1 MTRLM
6 LLGAGGMLG
15 RALVKRLAQHEPL
28 IATRA
33 EVDVTDEAALRTFIP
48 EGATVINAA
57 AYTNV
62 DGAESDEASALAIN
76 AEAVAHIA
84 QTVKAKHGR
93 LIHISTD
100 YVFDGH
106 ATRPYAE
113 DAPRS
118 PRSAYGRSKLAG
130 EEAVHEFL
138 PKSGVIV
145 RTAWLYGYPGMSF
158 PRTIL
163 RASREREVL
172 DVVTDQVGQP
182 TWAGDVA
189 AMVESLVLG
198 DIARGIFHAT
208 NSGETSWYDFARAV
222 FREAGLDDNRI
233 QPVTSDAFPRPAP
246 RPSYS
251 VLGHSAWDHH
261 GLPAPRP
268 WQEALAEAWEK
279 ELHHVLEDG
288 ER

>member
-1 MTRLM
+1 MNRLVV
-6 LLGAGGMLG
+6 LGAGGMLG
-15 RALVKRLAQHEPL
+15 RALVKHLAQHEPL
-28 IATRA
+28 RATRA
-33 EVDVTDEAALRTFIP
+33 EVDVTDEAVLQTFIP

-76 AEAVAHIA
+76 AEAVAHLA
-84 QTVKAKHGR
+84 HTVKAKRGR

-130 EEAVHEFL
+130 EEAVQEIL

-145 RTAWLYGYPGMSF
+145 RTAWLYGYPGKSF
-158 PRTIL
+158 PWTIL

-182 TWAGDVA
+182 TWTGDVA
-189 AMVESLVLG
+189 AVVECLV
-198 DIARGIFHAT
+198 DSEISHGIFHAT
-208 NSGETSWYDFARAV
+208 NSGETSWYHFARAV

-233 QPVTSDAFPRPAP
+233 RPVTSAAFPRPAP
-246 RPSYS
+246 RPSFS
-251 VLGHSAWDHH
+251 VLGHGSWEHH
-261 GLPAPRP
+261 GLPVPRP
-268 WQEALAEAWEK
+268 WEQALAEAWEK
-279 ELHHVLEDG
+279 ELHHVLEGDV
-288 ER
+288 

>member
-1 MTRLM
+1 MTRLV

-28 IATRA
+28 VATRA
-33 EVDVTDEAALRTFIP
+33 EVDVTDVGALQTFIP

-62 DGAESDEASALAIN
+62 DGAESDEPSALAIN
-76 AEAVAHIA
+76 AEAVALIAHI
-84 QTVKAKHGR
+84 VKAKHGR

-106 ATRPYAE
+106 ATQPYAE
-113 DAPRS
+113 DALRS
-118 PRSAYGRSKLAG
+118 PQSAYGRSKLAG
-130 EEAVHEFL
+130 EEAVQEIL

-145 RTAWLYGYPGMSF
+145 RTAWLYGYPGKSF
-158 PRTIL
+158 PGTIL

-182 TWAGDVA
+182 TWTGDVA

-198 DIARGIFHAT
+198 DITRGIFHAT

-233 QPVTSDAFPRPAP
+233 RPVTSDAFPRPAP
-246 RPSYS
+246 RPTYS
-251 VLGHSAWDHH
+251 VLGHSAWEHL

-268 WQEALAEAWEK
+268 WTEALADAWRE
-279 ELHHVLEDG
+279 ELHHILEGDV
-288 ER
+288 R